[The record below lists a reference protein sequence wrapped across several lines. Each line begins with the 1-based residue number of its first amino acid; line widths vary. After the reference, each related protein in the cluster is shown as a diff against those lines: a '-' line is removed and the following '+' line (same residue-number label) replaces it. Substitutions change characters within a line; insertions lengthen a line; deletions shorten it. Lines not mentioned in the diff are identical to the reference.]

1 MYQPILAV
9 ESSAYLMPVA
19 PVLGNNVLLSGSI
32 GRSFSA
38 LGCSLQSRW
47 NLERAVDEEAF
58 FQQAESLLFFCVG
71 DQRRRCLQGV
81 FYCPIV
87 QDVLTVDGLQ
97 TAPYFEIALHRY
109 CTCSLSPQRASH
121 ELYSHVLKVGFC
133 THFLGTNQL
142 KQVRLVPRKNINA
155 PILLTLMRRRYLPIQ
170 SHPRPPTS
178 P

>member
-71 DQRRRCLQGV
+71 DLKIKNTTPK
-81 FYCPIV
+81 YDLYTSSII
-87 QDVLTVDGLQ
+87 D
-97 TAPYFEIALHRY
+97 
-109 CTCSLSPQRASH
+109 SH
-121 ELYSHVLKVGFC
+121 KF
-133 THFLGTNQL
+133 N
-142 KQVRLVPRKNINA
+142 
-155 PILLTLMRRRYLPIQ
+155 LLIPFGYL
-170 SHPRPPTS
+170 
-178 P
+178 

>member
-58 FQQAESLLFFCVG
+58 FQQAESLLFLRWG
-71 DQRRRCLQGV
+71 SKDKK
-81 FYCPIV
+81 
-87 QDVLTVDGLQ
+87 
-97 TAPYFEIALHRY
+97 HN
-109 CTCSLSPQRASH
+109 S
-121 ELYSHVLKVGFC
+121 
-133 THFLGTNQL
+133 
-142 KQVRLVPRKNINA
+142 
-155 PILLTLMRRRYLPIQ
+155 
-170 SHPRPPTS
+170 
-178 P
+178 